1 MKLKWNDTMDNSV
14 AYVTSFQNYAD
25 RKFCKKCHITDRIFY
40 ILILLGLFVAYHI
53 LRAILGGSW
62 QTESIVIALV
72 IFNLGL
78 TWKLN
83 MMLKGHISWHK
94 AKNNFYK

>member
-1 MKLKWNDTMDNSV
+1 MKLKWVD
-14 AYVTSFQNYAD
+14 
-25 RKFCKKCHITDRIFY
+25 I
-40 ILILLGLFVAYHI
+40 ILILLGLFIAYQI

-62 QTESIVIALV
+62 QTESIMIALV

-83 MMLKGHISWHK
+83 MMLESHISWHK

>member
-1 MKLKWNDTMDNSV
+1 MKLKWID
-14 AYVTSFQNYAD
+14 
-25 RKFCKKCHITDRIFY
+25 I
-40 ILILLGLFVAYHI
+40 ILILLGLFVAYQI
-53 LRAILGGSW
+53 LRAIFGGSW

-83 MMLKGHISWHK
+83 MMLEGHISWHK
-94 AKNNFYK
+94 AKNNF